1 MRTFAR
7 RSSMFALAG
16 DLAIGAV
23 ACGDDADE
31 GADIDVTEEDTTAP
45 AVTDEDTVTE
55 EETTT
60 EETTETELLTETET
74 EMTTP
79 SDTETATE

>member
-16 DLAIGAV
+16 VLALGAV
-23 ACGDDADE
+23 ACGDDDE
-31 GADIDVTEEDTTAP
+31 GTDIDVTEEETDP
-45 AVTDEDTVTE
+45 VVTDEDTVTE
-55 EETTT
+55 EETET
-60 EETTETELLTETET
+60 ETETETELLTETET

-79 SDTETATE
+79 SETATE

>member
-16 DLAIGAV
+16 VLALGAV
-23 ACGDDADE
+23 ACGDDDDA
-31 GADIDVTEEDTTAP
+31 GTDIDVTEEDTTAP
-45 AVTDEDTVTE
+45 VVTDEDTVTE
-55 EETTT
+55 E
-60 EETTETELLTETET
+60 TTETEMMTETET

-79 SDTETATE
+79 SETGTE